1 MPLKWRINVLE
12 ELNNKGYTTYR
23 LRRENLLPEGT
34 IQKLR
39 ANDPVAWVSIEK
51 ICGLLQCQPGD
62 ILFMD
67 DIPTE

>member
-12 ELNNKGYTTYR
+12 ELNKKGYNTYN

-39 ANDPVAWVSIEK
+39 SNAPVAWVSIEK
-51 ICGLLQCQPGD
+51 ICSLLQCQPGD
-62 ILFMD
+62 ILIMED
-67 DIPTE
+67 DPTE